1 MYTVYVYYVY
11 INFNAPVLFRSPEL
25 RSYRCWQVS
34 FQREKRLDR
43 LVLWAEQRLQE
54 IRKHDGGAG
63 NETALVIS
71 GVGGR
76 PQRGKFR
83 RFFHVFLGGWNIR
96 WIAQIEWLRFYICSD
111 VSCKYDTLYWW
122 FRWVHVVISKAE
134 HRRRWVFQD
143 SEFSTSN
150 GYKL

>member
-1 MYTVYVYYVY
+1 MYTVYVY

-71 GVGGR
+71 VMGGR
-76 PQRGKFR
+76 PQWGKFP
-83 RFFHVFLGGWNIR
+83 RFFMFFWGGWNIR

-111 VSCKYDTLYWW
+111 VSYKYDILYGLDDYFSVGACCHQQGWTSQTVS
-122 FRWVHVVISKAE
+122 FPRC
-134 HRRRWVFQD
+134 WVFHI
-143 SEFSTSN
+143 
-150 GYKL
+150 KWL